1 MNITDACEP
10 VICDFGILH
19 IYWLA
24 IDSLDGLGFRHSVR
38 QVIFLSNNTFRQNVK
53 LSHVCCS
60 FGARD
65 MYSNV
70 TDAWIVLYLCSSST
84 I

>member
-1 MNITDACEP
+1 MTITDACEP

-53 LSHVCCS
+53 LSHVRSS
-60 FGARD
+60 FGALD
-65 MYSNV
+65 MYSDV
-70 TDAWIVLYLCSSST
+70 IDAWIVL
-84 I
+84 